1 MYEQTYHFLCFELLL
16 NYCCIYHH
24 GGTKIWMMLCSAAHT
39 ATTWQRSARFC
50 SPQCLMSSHFANKL
64 LTCKCLILSP
74 ATCGNAWCSRAG
86 GAARFWVG
94 TGCENWMNKILYPS
108 LRYCS
113 LKSHQTSLQQACSP
127 KGQPSYTKW
136 TGTSQLPIL
145 LLDSF
150 DFIKNANVCFW
161 TIVVRLSH
169 TTESQNCGCWF
180 RFSNYTDRSKLTT
193 WLVWVFWCD
202 SLILFHESQ
211 CVLGTLTL
219 ENHFV
224 HMQLLC
230 TRLLGLILQ
239 NIWLNQMWTQ
249 LRSPSA
255 VSQLVSCLHYRALS

>member
-1 MYEQTYHFLCFELLL
+1 MQ
-16 NYCCIYHH
+16 CCN
-24 GGTKIWMMLCSAAHT
+24 T
-39 ATTWQRSARFC
+39 ATTWQHSARFC

-108 LRYCS
+108 LRYYS

-161 TIVVRLSH
+161 TIVVRLPH

-211 CVLGTLTL
+211 CVLGTLTFMHEATGTYPAKYL
-219 ENHFV
+219 TQSDVNPAEVTFCREPAS
-224 HMQLLC
+224 LLPA
-230 TRLLGLILQ
+230 LQ
-239 NIWLNQMWTQ
+239 SFELTAFSSTAGGQQQCVFWFHW
-249 LRSPSA
+249 
-255 VSQLVSCLHYRALS
+255 